1 MKKNIVLITLF
12 LIMILNL
19 VTFLLIF
26 LFWDPYTWSDNT
38 RLLWIISILSTFWIS
53 SSCFIWIIIYFIKKR
68 WYSGDIYMKNIF
80 SSLRQWFLLTAI
92 WMILFY
98 FNYLSLFNFK
108 TIILL
113 FIITALIEMTF
124 KNLEK

>member
-1 MKKNIVLITLF
+1 
-12 LIMILNL
+12 
-19 VTFLLIF
+19 
-26 LFWDPYTWSDNT
+26 
-38 RLLWIISILSTFWIS
+38 
-53 SSCFIWIIIYFIKKR
+53 
-68 WYSGDIYMKNIF
+68 MKNIF